1 NVRGEPIVCTLQ
13 DAYVCFM
20 RTHIDHLVL
29 GTFLLD
35 KADQPEWKETADWRT
50 QFQLD

>member
-1 NVRGEPIVCTLQ
+1 
-13 DAYVCFM
+13 M

-35 KADQPEWKETADWRT
+35 KTDQPEWKETADWRT